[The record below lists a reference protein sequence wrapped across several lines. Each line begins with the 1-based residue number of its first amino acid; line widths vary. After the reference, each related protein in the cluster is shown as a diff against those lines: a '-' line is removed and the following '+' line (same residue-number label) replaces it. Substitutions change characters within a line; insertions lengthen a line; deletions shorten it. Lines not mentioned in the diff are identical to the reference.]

1 MNTRV
6 REPLSSAAVRLSRSP
21 PMGEEVLG
29 KLVCISRS
37 TRESPG
43 CAAESANREWRCRL
57 ARSRGVLG
65 FGEPDR
71 GAGGCVG
78 PGGGPSRVINELP
91 PSGAMKGV
99 HAMTH
104 GHSALLAGLDQLR
117 SASPGAVFGE
127 LIRAGLQELIE
138 AEATA
143 VIGAARYK
151 RSDGRT
157 VQRNG
162 HRPKQWLVVA
172 NGRRKPS
179 ARLRP
184 GRDGSR
190 RQAARLPLPPVA
202 PATGWRVSTRLARD
216 HHVRIDSND
225 YSVCPA
231 VIGRR
236 IELIVNLRMVKR
248 SARGALSPITRG
260 SGPGIRASAT
270 RSIGPRPWSVV
281 ASGPGCCDRSPR
293 SALISR
299 SNTGRCPTTTPRSA
313 WTSTVVSRDGDT
325 ATRPYLARPRL
336 ARRRSALG

>member
-1 MNTRV
+1 
-6 REPLSSAAVRLSRSP
+6 
-21 PMGEEVLG
+21 
-29 KLVCISRS
+29 
-37 TRESPG
+37 
-43 CAAESANREWRCRL
+43 
-57 ARSRGVLG
+57 
-65 FGEPDR
+65 
-71 GAGGCVG
+71 
-78 PGGGPSRVINELP
+78 
-91 PSGAMKGV
+91 
-99 HAMTH
+99 MTH

-236 IELIVNLRMVKR
+236 IELIVNLQ
-248 SARGALSPITRG
+248 GEALCEGR
-260 SGPGIRASAT
+260 
-270 RSIGPRPWSVV
+270 VV
-281 ASGPGCCDRSPR
+281 ADHPRVWAWHQSISDPEYRAAAMVRRRKRAGVLRPLAEIGAHIEVEHRSL
-293 SALISR
+293 S
-299 SNTGRCPTTTPRSA
+299 
-313 WTSTVVSRDGDT
+313 DYDT
-325 ATRPYLARPRL
+325 A
-336 ARRRSALG
+336 LGLDLDGGVA